1 MNNKLLDFVMSTMCD
16 EYCRYPI
23 DGLLTNDD
31 LDQKCEKCPLRL
43 FMELFDK

>member
-23 DGLLTNDD
+23 GDLLTQDGLKH
-31 LDQKCEKCPLRL
+31 KCEKCPLRL
-43 FMELFDK
+43 FIELFDK